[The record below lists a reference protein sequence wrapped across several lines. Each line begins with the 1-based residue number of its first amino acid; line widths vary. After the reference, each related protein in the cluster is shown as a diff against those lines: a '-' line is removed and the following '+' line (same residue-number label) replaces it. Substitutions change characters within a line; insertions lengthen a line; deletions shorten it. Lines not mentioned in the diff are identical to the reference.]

1 MKKLEGGLE
10 NVPGYRFSAVEA
22 GIRYE
27 NRLDYTLIAADDFCN
42 AAGMFTRNRIISPAV
57 RLSRQR
63 IENPIKAILVNST
76 NANTCTGDE
85 GYSNALSLTAD
96 IAANLS
102 VPEESVIM
110 SSTGIIG
117 HQLPREK
124 MMSFHEK
131 LVSELSRE
139 KGSQVPRAIMTTD
152 TYPKSC
158 SVSFDTAMGEY
169 VIAGTAKGSGMI
181 APDMAT
187 MLSYAITD
195 APVKRDSLV
204 KIFRSVTEETLNS
217 VTIDGDM
224 STNDTAILLS
234 PAGNSFLEKKSDL
247 ESFNEALYSVMYSLS
262 EMLVDDAEGG
272 TKVVRIDIK
281 NAANSEDAKRAARSI
296 AESVLVKTAFFGND
310 PNWGRIAMAAGY
322 SGAEIDE
329 KKLSIYFDDLPL
341 YLTGKPVDF
350 ENNDINKVMKQNRFT
365 VTVDFGL
372 GSSHAHMLTSDL
384 TYEYVKINAEYTT

>member
-1 MKKLEGGLE
+1 MRKLEGGLE

-27 NRLDYTLIAADDFCN
+27 NRLDYTLICADDFCN
-42 AAGMFTRNRIISPAV
+42 AAGMFTRNKIVSPAV

-63 IENPIKAILVNST
+63 IEDPIKAILINST

-85 GYSNALSLTAD
+85 GYINAVTLTAD
-96 IAANLS
+96 IASKLK
-102 VPEESVIM
+102 VPEESVMM

-117 HQLPREK
+117 RQLPLKK
-124 MMSFHEK
+124 MISFHEK
-131 LVSELSRE
+131 LISGLSRNN
-139 KGSQVPRAIMTTD
+139 GRLVPRAIMTTD

-158 SVSFDTAMGEY
+158 SVSFETSIGEY

-187 MLSYAITD
+187 MLSFIITD
-195 APVKRDSLV
+195 APVKKEQLLN
-204 KIFRSVTEETLNS
+204 IFKSVTEETLNS
-217 VTIDGDM
+217 ITIDGDM

-234 PAGNSFLEKKSDL
+234 AIGHNFLGQKSDL
-247 ESFNEALYSVMYSLS
+247 ESFNEALFNVMYNLS

-281 NAANSEDAKRAARSI
+281 NAINNEDAKKAARAI

-322 SGAEIDE
+322 SGAEVDE
-329 KKLSIYFDDLPL
+329 KKLSIYFNELPI
-341 YLTGKPVDF
+341 YLTGKPIDF
-350 ENNDINKVMKQNRFT
+350 DINNMDKIIKKSRFT
-365 VTVDFGL
+365 VTVDLGL
-372 GSSHAHMLTSDL
+372 GNSNAHMLTSDL
-384 TYEYVKINAEYTT
+384 TYDYVKINAEYTT

>member
-63 IENPIKAILVNST
+63 IENPIKAILINST

-204 KIFRSVTEETLNS
+204 KIFRSVTEDTLNS

>member
-10 NVPGYRFSAVEA
+10 NVPGYRYSAVEA

-27 NRLDYTLIAADDFCN
+27 NRLDYTLIAADGFCN
-42 AAGMFTRNRIISPAV
+42 AAGMFTKNRIISPAV

-63 IENPIKAILVNST
+63 IENPIKAILINST
-76 NANTCTGDE
+76 NANACTGDE
-85 GYSNALSLTAD
+85 GYSNSLSLTAD
-96 IAANLS
+96 IASKLKVS
-102 VPEESVIM
+102 EESVLM

-117 HQLPREK
+117 HQLPVER
-124 MMSFHEK
+124 MMSFHED
-131 LVSELSRE
+131 LTSELSRE
-139 KGSQVPRAIMTTD
+139 NGTLVSRAIMTTD
-152 TYPKSC
+152 TFPKSY
-158 SVSFDTAMGEY
+158 SVSFNTSLGDYIIG
-169 VIAGTAKGSGMI
+169 GTAKGSGMI

-195 APVKRDSLV
+195 APVKRESLQR
-204 KIFRSVTEETLNS
+204 IFRSVIEDTLNS
-217 VTIDGDM
+217 ITIDGDM

-234 PAGNSFLEKKSDL
+234 PADGHFLEKKADL
-247 ESFNEALYSVMYSLS
+247 ESFNEALYSVMYALS

-281 NAANSEDAKRAARSI
+281 NAANSDDARRAARSI

-329 KKLSIYFDDLPL
+329 KKLSIYFNDLPI
-341 YLTGKPVDF
+341 YHTGKPVDF
-350 ENNDINKVMKQNRFT
+350 DIDNMNKIMKQSRFT
-365 VTVDFGL
+365 VTVDLGL
-372 GSSHAHMLTSDL
+372 GKSDAHMLTSDL
-384 TYEYVKINAEYTT
+384 TYDYVKINAEYTT

>member
-1 MKKLEGGLE
+1 MKKLDGGLE

-27 NRLDYTLIAADDFCN
+27 NRLDYTLITADHFCN
-42 AAGMFTRNRIISPAV
+42 AAGMFTKNRIVSPAV

-85 GYSNALSLTAD
+85 GYMNSVSLTAD
-96 IAANLS
+96 IASKLK
-102 VPEESVIM
+102 VPEESVLM

-117 HQLPREK
+117 RQLPREK
-124 MMSFHEK
+124 MMNFHEE
-131 LVSELSRE
+131 LVSGLSRD
-139 KGSQVPRAIMTTD
+139 KGSLVPRAIMTTD

-158 SVSFDTAMGEY
+158 SVSFKTAMGEY

-187 MLSYAITD
+187 MLSFAMTD
-195 APVKRDSLV
+195 TPVKREQLV
-204 KIFRSVTEETLNS
+204 KIFRSVVEETLNS
-217 VTIDGDM
+217 ISIDGDM

-234 PAGNSFLEKKSDL
+234 PDGKSSLEKKSDL
-247 ESFNEALYSVMYSLS
+247 ESFNEALYSVMYSLA

-281 NAANSEDAKRAARSI
+281 NAANGEDARKAARAI

-341 YLTGKPVDF
+341 YITGKPVTFPVD
-350 ENNDINKVMKQNRFT
+350 EMNRVMKQERFT

-372 GSSHAHMLTSDL
+372 GESGAHMLTSDL
-384 TYEYVKINAEYTT
+384 TYDYVKINAEYTT